1 MGDRRNVP
9 FGHCCHWFH
18 HCNQFFWSQSAVYD
32 PFSSSVEFVLKC
44 GVLLILVA
52 IVNHDLITIYCTMA
66 VMG

>member
-18 HCNQFFWSQSAVYD
+18 RCDQFFWSQSAVYD

-52 IVNHDLITIYCTMA
+52 CQS
-66 VMG
+66 